1 MKILEEDF
9 LVFIVDLDQMRMVDK
24 NILKVDTNGTK
35 NNLLSLFLVN
45 QKKKERTPQTKTYS
59 GSQFEILCLVY
70 LQCWTKYWEQSKE
83 TSKIGQDQK
92 SLISTFA

>member
-35 NNLLSLFLVN
+35 NNLLSFFLLF
-45 QKKKERTPQTKTYS
+45 
-59 GSQFEILCLVY
+59 
-70 LQCWTKYWEQSKE
+70 
-83 TSKIGQDQK
+83 
-92 SLISTFA
+92 

>member
-45 QKKKERTPQTKTYS
+45 EKKKRAHATNHNVFWVAIRNFVSFTYNAGQNIGNKAKKPAKLDKTR
-59 GSQFEILCLVY
+59 
-70 LQCWTKYWEQSKE
+70 K
-83 TSKIGQDQK
+83 
-92 SLISTFA
+92 A

>member
-45 QKKKERTPQTKTYS
+45 EKKKK
-59 GSQFEILCLVY
+59 
-70 LQCWTKYWEQSKE
+70 K
-83 TSKIGQDQK
+83 K
-92 SLISTFA
+92 SARHKP